1 MSLVP
6 LFQAIQTQLQ
16 TNVGNAYPFGI
27 PTNAKAQIAY
37 IRMWNNQLADWTS
50 EDEKKNNMYSV
61 QFPCLLIEFDNV
73 SMEQM
78 GNGAQM
84 YKDLLIKIH
93 IIHKEIEST
102 VKGDHEQNLRVYALA
117 DSVFAALSLY
127 KTNGAGT
134 FVRISHTL
142 DSKHGNLYHFI
153 SEWKTN
159 WIDLQ
164 QLGPVGGQTV
174 ATVTPVIT
182 ESYNPK
188 PYIK

>member
-1 MSLVP
+1 MSLVT

-16 TNVGNAYPFGI
+16 TNVGNAYPFGV
-27 PTNAKAQIAY
+27 PANSKAQIGY

-61 QFPCLLIEFDNV
+61 QFPCLLIEFENV
-73 SMEQM
+73 SMEQL

-117 DSVFAALSLY
+117 DSVFAALSLF